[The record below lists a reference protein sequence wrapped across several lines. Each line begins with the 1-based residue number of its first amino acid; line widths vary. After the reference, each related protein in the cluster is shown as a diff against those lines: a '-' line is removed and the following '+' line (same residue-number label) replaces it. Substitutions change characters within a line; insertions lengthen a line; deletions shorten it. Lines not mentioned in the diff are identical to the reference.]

1 MIKSD
6 RIVKK
11 SHKNVNLCPSDKT
24 QTYFQIYE
32 LLTTLLVRIK
42 GDRVSNILSEKT
54 K

>member
-24 QTYFQIYE
+24 QTYFQVYE

-42 GDRVSNILSEKT
+42 VDHVGNILSENT